1 MNIKS
6 ILSGLAVAGTLSV
19 SPASADVLRGQVYQI
34 TPTDVYITM
43 EDTTV
48 ARVPLASAQFQLEGA
63 VVPSSSL
70 AIGQHVVADYTPL
83 YGFQR
88 YYHTSSNLDGPR
100 TVYLLKAVD
109 PDDIS
114 VLEWEG
120 RVYRVEP

>member
-6 ILSGLAVAGTLSV
+6 ALSGLAATCALMVA
-19 SPASADVLRGQVYQI
+19 PASADVLTGQVYQI
-34 TPTDVYITM
+34 TPSDVYITM

-48 ARVPLASAQFQLEGA
+48 ARVPLASAQFMLDGA

-70 AIGQHVVADYTPL
+70 AVGQHVVADYTPL

-88 YYHTSSNLDGPR
+88 YYHTSSNLEGPK

-114 VLEWEG
+114 VLEWDG
-120 RVYRVEP
+120 RVYRVER